1 MGLGGDVARG
11 TLESWSRDAPGRR
24 GCWKPGRG
32 KGRVENRMSSE
43 DSPTSFCLFII
54 FFKFYFFGCTRA
66 FPSGREQGL
75 LFGCGARL
83 PLAMS

>member
-54 FFKFYFFGCTRA
+54 FF
-66 FPSGREQGL
+66 
-75 LFGCGARL
+75 
-83 PLAMS
+83 